1 MFSPSHRPLKRC
13 GDACESVSV
22 GAVEASVRSSLG
34 VGVGV
39 RDTHLAYIY
48 ICRGEVADTG
58 SQPASPS
65 SKYKLGR
72 LDTRLRI
79 VCRGLSVDTTLG
91 VI

>member
-13 GDACESVSV
+13 GGACESVSV

-48 ICRGEVADTG
+48 MQGEVADTG